1 MQRYSPSIA
10 DGDDNIDWHAALL
23 IIKLILNHL
32 NNTLSTPNSPT
43 LHFNHQTR
51 QRPTPTNPPNPI
63 NPPPSNIPSHHH
75 THQTPKSHDPK
86 NRNPPH
92 HLIPPQDHNST
103 ETTTMARSEVSTSFQ
118 RVIVRHAYRWPE
130 TTLVCWAIF
139 MIISGLY
146 LITNFAK
153 MANQQSTLG
162 LGTPW

>member
-1 MQRYSPSIA
+1 
-10 DGDDNIDWHAALL
+10 
-23 IIKLILNHL
+23 
-32 NNTLSTPNSPT
+32 
-43 LHFNHQTR
+43 
-51 QRPTPTNPPNPI
+51 
-63 NPPPSNIPSHHH
+63 
-75 THQTPKSHDPK
+75 
-86 NRNPPH
+86 
-92 HLIPPQDHNST
+92 
-103 ETTTMARSEVSTSFQ
+103 MARSEVSTSFQ